1 MARIGL
7 RRRLRSESGAE
18 LVETALTLP
27 LLLLVVVGIIEF
39 GFVFQKY
46 EVITNA
52 AREGARILVLPAFTP
67 ADAQARVNQYLE
79 AAGLDPD
86 EATVPLPAAAAPE
99 VLPSGTCIETRTVT
113 LSYPHEAPFLSGIGS
128 YFGGTFGTF
137 TLNASSTMRSE
148 SAAGV
153 CPPPP
158 PAP

>member
-1 MARIGL
+1 
-7 RRRLRSESGAE
+7 
-18 LVETALTLP
+18 
-27 LLLLVVVGIIEF
+27 
-39 GFVFQKY
+39 
-46 EVITNA
+46 VITNA